1 MAHQTGIKASQ
12 DLKDKFGEAA
22 GPKIRL
28 IKVQIVD
35 EQLQPVESKDACGS
49 WEDDILNFGMH
60 AGFCVGVVCD
70 DVIGLGN
77 FIIAV

>member
-35 EQLQPVESKDACGS
+35 GIQLVYTFE
-49 WEDDILNFGMH
+49 
-60 AGFCVGVVCD
+60 
-70 DVIGLGN
+70 
-77 FIIAV
+77 

>member
-1 MAHQTGIKASQ
+1 LLKAYA
-12 DLKDKFGEAA
+12 LC
-22 GPKIRL
+22 I
-28 IKVQIVD
+28 